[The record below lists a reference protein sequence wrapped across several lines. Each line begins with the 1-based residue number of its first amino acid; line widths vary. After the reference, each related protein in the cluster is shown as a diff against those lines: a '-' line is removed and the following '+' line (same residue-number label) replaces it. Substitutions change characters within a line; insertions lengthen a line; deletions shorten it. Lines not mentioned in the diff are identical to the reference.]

1 MNRPPLKELIR
12 RVKDKPETTILLL
25 PAIRSGESTVNTF
38 YFTPSIQEYFE
49 EIFERVATGRGGG
62 FWIQAEFGAGKTHF
76 LATLACLLT
85 NVSKDFWDLL
95 NNDEIKKYWE
105 RLKNKKLFRVVISL
119 KGEANVRGEDNLY
132 NIVEKHIEESL
143 EEKHLLEKCT
153 IAATDELI
161 EWYESSGLKKEID
174 LFIRGR
180 TSAAQEKQNKDSL
193 AKFIREYCK
202 KERVK
207 PDISGTTKERFTHIY
222 RQIITQ
228 GYTGLLFI
236 IDEFE
241 CWQAKHLRGSRE
253 YAIDEEVLETLAW
266 ELPRGK
272 DLEIYTI
279 VASQLPAPAKLL
291 GERYKNFLLL
301 AGKYERDYD
310 EIVSYRVRD
319 LISEK
324 RPEIEHYYEYYYKE
338 FKFLKN
344 VSKEYFLRIFPFQP
358 RCFEAIRLITRRG
371 LPTAR
376 AGIGVLWETL
386 EETILSRD
394 SLATLSDLM
403 ISSDLIDDLNIQ
415 EYKASYEAYKVA
427 IDRLPDYFDPDEKKE
442 KEIAERIIK
451 TLFLW
456 HIAYLE
462 TPRYLSEAD
471 LTEATLT
478 TGEIVKG
485 EDESRLILSKIRDLQ
500 QVEYTK
506 EKGAIFKVAGKEVV
520 GPSQI
525 FKDLKKKLIDPSQIQ
540 RYWENGLKLSLQE
553 TGGQESLFGDYEF
566 ETAKSYEIDYKKIE
580 YPGEVIL
587 ARNWRSDY
595 GERIRENLHF
605 RIVFLTKPVK
615 FDLKEI
621 EDPRIAICI
630 PSELTNAACEEAHNY
645 WTLQEMQEQYKDK
658 SGSEAEE
665 VREWLA
671 GKKRDIIRDLLNKQ
685 ISVYRSG
692 KTLTARQVGM
702 DFKKVFAT
710 NRVEGIV
717 KGIVPY
723 LLADAYRDCPVDSNA
738 FGKHFKSND
747 AKKVFDGLF
756 KGIGGA
762 SASACENFA
771 PALGLSEIE
780 KPQKFNPRES
790 KIFEIITEKFKENNE
805 ELPLWKLYDELQNK
819 YGLTKEIITL
829 YCLCFVARGRPPVEI
844 TLKPMSRLGLK
855 ENKITFGNLRQVEW
869 KARFDEDFDTL
880 SRSTAENW
888 NDVVSVTRI
897 VNPNLKTATTH
908 EEIQAQESL
917 LLQTL
922 EEIRK
927 KNVTIQDNL
936 KLLSTKFNEEIEEEK
951 FIILEHIGRIAESQS
966 FSEFYQHFKTEE
978 KAERKFENEFEE
990 YKKLT
995 IVAEQSAELLGMK
1008 TYLADVV
1015 LPEKDK
1021 LALEKITII
1030 EQLKLNSL
1038 LTNPSRI
1045 GSLRES
1051 FGKFKD
1057 FLQRK
1062 YQIHHRNYYKGLK
1075 KIHNQLEDTEVKIE
1089 ALKKLSKLSELG
1101 EVDAEKMEAQY
1112 RELLSKTMLCPA
1124 SDPVRIETNSYCS
1137 NCPSR
1142 LNLTMAVPENE
1153 VEDFIRKVDKALDSR
1168 KRNLSQLLTERIF
1181 AEDKGNK
1188 LNKLLKAIRASELDG
1203 FVTILSDDLI
1213 EHLKKCISKA
1223 NIVTTSR
1230 PILSKLLERFSI
1242 VDDENL
1248 EEVIKA
1254 FREELVKALE
1264 EMKNKNPRKKVKI
1277 YLR

>member
-76 LATLACLLT
+76 LATLSCLLT
-85 NVSKDFWDLL
+85 NVSKDFWDPL
-95 NNDEIKKYWE
+95 NNDEIKKYWK
-105 RLKNKKLFRVVISL
+105 RLRNKKLFPVVISL
-119 KGEANVRGEDNLY
+119 KGEADIGGEDNLY
-132 NIVEKHIEESL
+132 NIVDKHIEESL

-153 IAATDELI
+153 ITATDELI

-174 LFIRGR
+174 LFIRER
-180 TSAAQEKQNKDSL
+180 TSTAQERQNKDSL

-202 KERVK
+202 RERIR
-207 PDISGTTKERFTHIY
+207 PDIPGTTKERFYHIY

-241 CWQAKHLRGSRE
+241 CWQAKHPRGSRE

-272 DLEIYTI
+272 GLEIYTI
-279 VASQLPAPAKLL
+279 VASQQPVPTKLL

-301 AGKYERDYD
+301 ADKYERDYD

-319 LISEK
+319 LINEK
-324 RPEIEHYYEYYYKE
+324 QPEIEHYYEYYYKE

-376 AGIGVLWETL
+376 AGIGVLWQTL

-394 SLATLSDLM
+394 SLVTLNDLM

-427 IDRLPDYFDPDEKKE
+427 IDSLPDYFDPDEKEE

-462 TPRYLSEAD
+462 TPRYLSEVD
-471 LTEATLT
+471 LTEAALT

-485 EDESRLILSKIRDLQ
+485 EDETRLILSKIRDLP

-506 EKGAIFKVAGKEVV
+506 EKGAIFKVAEKGVI
-520 GPSQI
+520 GPNQI
-525 FKDLKKKLIDPSQIQ
+525 FTNLKKKLTDPSQIQ
-540 RYWENGLKLSLQE
+540 RHWENGLKLSLQE

-566 ETAKSYEIDYKKIE
+566 ETTKSYEVDYKKIE
-580 YPGEVIL
+580 YPGKVIL

-605 RIVFLTKPVK
+605 RVVFLTKQVE

-621 EDPRIAICI
+621 EDSRIAIYI
-630 PSELTNAACEEAHNY
+630 PSELTNAACEEARNY

-665 VREWLA
+665 VREWLV
-671 GKKRDIIRDLLNKQ
+671 GKKRDIIRNLLNKQ
-685 ISVYRSG
+685 ISLYGSG
-692 KTLTARQVGM
+692 KILTARQVGM
-702 DFKKVFAT
+702 DLKKVFAT
-710 NRVEGIV
+710 NRMEGIV

-723 LLADAYRDCPVDSNA
+723 LLADTYRNCPINSNT

-762 SASACENFA
+762 STSACENFA

-780 KPQKFNPRES
+780 KPQKFNPQES
-790 KIFEIITEKFKENNE
+790 KVFEIITEKFKENNE

-819 YGLTKEIITL
+819 YGLTKEIVTL
-829 YCLCFVARGRPPVEI
+829 YCFCFVARGRPLVEI
-844 TLKPMSRLGLK
+844 TLKPMNRLGLK
-855 ENKITFGNLRQVEW
+855 ENKITHVNLRQVEW
-869 KARFDEDFDTL
+869 RARFDEDFDTL
-880 SRSTAENW
+880 SRSTAESW
-888 NDVVSVTRI
+888 NDVVSIARI
-897 VNPNLKTATTH
+897 VNPNLRTATTH

-917 LLQTL
+917 LLQSL
-922 EEIRK
+922 EGIRK
-927 KNVTIQDNL
+927 KNVAIQDNL
-936 KLLSTKFNEEIEEEK
+936 KLLSTRFNEEIEEEK
-951 FIILEHIGRIAESQS
+951 FVTLEHIGRIAESQN
-966 FSEFYQHFKTEE
+966 FSEFYHHFKGEE
-978 KAERKFENEFEE
+978 KAEEKFKNEFEE
-990 YKKLT
+990 LKKLSA
-995 IVAEQSAELLGMK
+995 VAEQSAELLGIK
-1008 TYLADVV
+1008 TYLTDVS
-1015 LPEKDK
+1015 LSEKDK
-1021 LALEKITII
+1021 LVLEKMII
-1030 EQLKLNSL
+1030 VKQLKLNSL
-1038 LTNPSRI
+1038 LSNPSRI

-1051 FGKFKD
+1051 FEKFKD
-1057 FLQRK
+1057 SFQRQ
-1062 YQIHHRNYYKGLK
+1062 YQIHHRDYYKGLK
-1075 KIHNQLEDTEVKIE
+1075 KLHNKLEDKEIKIDV
-1089 ALKKLSKLSELG
+1089 LKKLTKIPELG
-1101 EVDAEKMEAQY
+1101 EMVEEKMEAQY
-1112 RELLSKTMLCPA
+1112 HELLSKTKLCPA
-1124 SDPVRIETNSYCS
+1124 SDPVRIETNPYCPD
-1137 NCPSR
+1137 CPSR
-1142 LNLTMAVPENE
+1142 LNLTMTVPEDE
-1153 VEDFIRKVDKALDSR
+1153 VEDFVHKVDKALDSR
-1168 KRNLSQLLTERIF
+1168 KRNLSQLLTERIL
-1181 AEDKGNK
+1181 AEDKGNR
-1188 LNKLLKAIRASELDG
+1188 LDKLLKAIRASELDR
-1203 FVTILSDDLI
+1203 FVIALSDDLI
-1213 EHLKKCISKA
+1213 EHLRKCISKA

-1248 EEVIKA
+1248 EEVVRA
-1254 FREELVKALE
+1254 FREELEKALE
-1264 EMKNKNPRKKVKI
+1264 DLKKKNPKKKVKI

>member
-85 NVSKDFWDLL
+85 NVSKDFWDLV
-95 NNDEIKKYWE
+95 NNDEIKKYWK
-105 RLKNKKLFRVVISL
+105 RLGNKKLFPVVISL
-119 KGEANVRGEDNLY
+119 KGEADVGGEDNLY

-143 EEKHLLEKCT
+143 GEKDLLEKCT
-153 IAATDELI
+153 ITATDELI
-161 EWYESSGLKKEID
+161 EWYESSGLKKEVD
-174 LFIRGR
+174 LFIRER
-180 TSAAQEKQNKDSL
+180 TSAAHEGQNKDSL

-202 KERVK
+202 KERIR
-207 PDISGTTKERFTHIY
+207 PDISRTTKERFNHIY

-241 CWQAKHLRGSRE
+241 CWQAKHPRGSRE

-272 DLEIYTI
+272 GLEIYTI
-279 VASQLPAPAKLL
+279 VASQQSAPTKLL

-310 EIVSYRVRD
+310 EIVSYRVRE

-324 RPEIEHYYEYYYKE
+324 QPEIEHYYEYYYKE

-358 RCFEAIRLITRRG
+358 RCFEATRLITRRG

-394 SLATLSDLM
+394 SLVTLNDLM

-427 IDRLPDYFDPDEKKE
+427 IDSLPDYFDPDEKRE

-462 TPRYLSEAD
+462 TPRYLSEVD
-471 LTEATLT
+471 LTEAALT
-478 TGEIVKG
+478 TGEIIKG
-485 EDESRLILSKIRDLQ
+485 EDETRLILSKIRYLP

-506 EKGAIFKVAGKEVV
+506 EKGAIFKVAEKGVI
-520 GPSQI
+520 GPNQI
-525 FKDLKKKLIDPSQIQ
+525 FTNLKKKLTDPFQIQ
-540 RYWENGLKLSLQE
+540 RHWENGLKLSLQE

-566 ETAKSYEIDYKKIE
+566 ETAKSYEVDYKKIE

-605 RIVFLTKPVK
+605 RVVFLTKPVE

-630 PSELTNAACEEAHNY
+630 PSELTNAACEEARNY
-645 WTLQEMQEQYKDK
+645 WTLQETQEQYKDK

-671 GKKRDIIRDLLNKQ
+671 GNKRDIIRNLLNKQ
-685 ISVYRSG
+685 ISIYRSG
-692 KTLTARQVGM
+692 KILTARQVGM
-702 DFKKVFAT
+702 DLKKVFAT

-723 LLADAYRDCPVDSNA
+723 LLADAYHNCPINSNA

-771 PALGLSEIE
+771 PVLGLSEIE
-780 KPQKFNPRES
+780 KPQKFNPQES
-790 KIFEIITEKFKENNE
+790 KVFEIITEKFKENNE

-819 YGLTKEIITL
+819 YGLTKEIVTL
-829 YCLCFVARGRPPVEI
+829 YCFCFVARGRPPVEI
-844 TLKPMSRLGLK
+844 TLKPMNRLGLDG
-855 ENKITFGNLRQVEW
+855 NKITSGNLRQVEW
-869 KARFDEDFDTL
+869 RARFDEDFDTL
-880 SRSTAENW
+880 SRSTAESW
-888 NDVVSVTRI
+888 NDVVSIARI
-897 VNPNLKTATTH
+897 VNPNLKTAITH
-908 EEIQAQESL
+908 EEIHAQESL

-927 KNVTIQDNL
+927 KNITMQDNL

-951 FIILEHIGRIAESQS
+951 FAILEHIGRIAKSQN
-966 FSEFYQHFKTEE
+966 FSEFYQHFKEGE
-978 KAERKFENEFEE
+978 AKDKFENEFEE

-1008 TYLADVV
+1008 TFLADAV

-1021 LALEKITII
+1021 LALDKMTTLAH
-1030 EQLKLNSL
+1030 LKLNNL
-1038 LTNPSRI
+1038 LGNPSRI
-1045 GSLRES
+1045 GSLKERFE
-1051 FGKFKD
+1051 KFKD
-1057 FLQRK
+1057 SFQRQ
-1062 YQIHHRNYYKGLK
+1062 YQIYHRDYYKGLK
-1075 KIHNQLEDTEVKIE
+1075 KFHNQLEDTELKIE

-1112 RELLSKTMLCPA
+1112 RELLSKAMLCPA
-1124 SDPVRIETNSYCS
+1124 SDPVGIETNPYCPD
-1137 NCPSR
+1137 CPSR
-1142 LNLTMAVPENE
+1142 LNLTMTAPEEE
-1153 VEDFIRKVDKALDSR
+1153 VEDFIRRVDKALDSR
-1168 KRNLSQLLTERIF
+1168 KRNLSQLLTERIL

-1188 LNKLLKAIRASELDG
+1188 LDKLLKAIRASELDK
-1203 FVTILSDDLI
+1203 FVTTLSDDLI
-1213 EHLKKCISKA
+1213 EHLRKCISKA
-1223 NIVTTSR
+1223 NIVTVSK
-1230 PILSKLLERFSI
+1230 PILSKLSERFSI
-1242 VDDENL
+1242 VDEKNL
-1248 EEVIKA
+1248 EEVVKA
-1254 FREELVKALE
+1254 FREELEKALK
-1264 EMKNKNPRKKVKI
+1264 EMKNKNPGKEVRI
-1277 YLR
+1277 NLM